1 MKTQKSLRH
10 RRFSLLK
17 AQILLVTLDVGEL
30 AKLLKDQ
37 EMSASTKAT
46 KAEQCEWSGSAL

>member
-1 MKTQKSLRH
+1 MWINRW
-10 RRFSLLK
+10 FSLLK

-30 AKLLKDQ
+30 AKLLKDE

-46 KAEQCEWSGSAL
+46 EAEQCEWSGRAL

>member
-30 AKLLKDQ
+30 AKLLKVQ
-37 EMSASTKAT
+37 EMSASTKAVESVPSKREVT
-46 KAEQCEWSGSAL
+46 AN